1 MINKISL
8 IKPNDMHVHFR
19 DDNILSLVVPETDNI
34 YKNCVVM
41 PNTIPPITT
50 GNMAK
55 NIKVKLKN

>member
-1 MINKISL
+1 MTNKL
-8 IKPNDMHVHFR
+8 TLRKPNDMHVHFR
-19 DDNILSLVVPETDNI
+19 DGNILSLVVPETDNI

-55 NIKVKLKN
+55 KYKK